1 MRGIKEELGLDV
13 EKLESTGTFR
23 FKKRGQLMHGFIA
36 SVKKQEPVCSREIES
51 ALWVPAAKAPEIMFE
66 GWNGNRA
73 WEIYSTYM
81 KEKRHSD
88 NNCMKSGGWNDVEKI
103 SC

>member
-36 SVKKQEPVCSREIES
+36 SVKSRNLSVPGRLNRFMGPRCEGTRNHVRGLEWEPRLGHLQNLYE
-51 ALWVPAAKAPEIMFE
+51 
-66 GWNGNRA
+66 R
-73 WEIYSTYM
+73 
-81 KEKRHSD
+81 KRHSD
-88 NNCMKSGGWNDVEKI
+88 MNIMKSGGWNDVEKI

>member
-23 FKKRGQLMHGFIA
+23 LKKRGQLMHGFIA
-36 SVKKQEPVCSREIES
+36 SVKKQEPVCSREIER
-51 ALWVPAAKAPEIMFE
+51 K
-66 GWNGNRA
+66 
-73 WEIYSTYM
+73 
-81 KEKRHSD
+81 KHSD
-88 NNCMKSGGWNDVEKI
+88 INCMKSGGWNDVEKI

>member
-36 SVKKQEPVCSREIES
+36 SVKSRNLS
-51 ALWVPAAKAPEIMFE
+51 VPGRLKNSRRILVTLVVSKAAFACP
-66 GWNGNRA
+66 N
-73 WEIYSTYM
+73 
-81 KEKRHSD
+81 
-88 NNCMKSGGWNDVEKI
+88 KI
-103 SC
+103 LMV

>member
-36 SVKKQEPVCSREIES
+36 SVKSRNLS
-51 ALWVPAAKAPEIMFE
+51 VPGRLK
-66 GWNGNRA
+66 
-73 WEIYSTYM
+73 
-81 KEKRHSD
+81 
-88 NNCMKSGGWNDVEKI
+88 
-103 SC
+103 